1 MLKVENL
8 RAGYSAVPVLDGVS
22 IEVAAGQFVSIV
34 GPNGAG
40 KTTLFKTISGIVR
53 PTAGAISF
61 EGRDLLAAMPAERA
75 HLGTAHVPEGR
86 QVFPP
91 LPVLANLG
99 KNRR

>member
-8 RAGYSAVPVLDGVS
+8 RAGYSAVPVLAGVS

-40 KTTLFKTISGIVR
+40 KTPLFKTISVILR

-61 EGRDLLAAMPAERA
+61 EARALLAAMPAECA
-75 HLGTAHVPEGR
+75 QPGTPHLQAGRPACTATVRPSR
-86 QVFPP
+86 WI
-91 LPVLANLG
+91 
-99 KNRR
+99 R

>member
-8 RAGYSAVPVLDGVS
+8 RAGYSAVPVLAGVS

-40 KTTLFKTISGIVR
+40 QTTLFKTISGILR

-75 HLGTAHVPEGR
+75 HLRLAHLPDARQLFPYPTALETLEMG
-86 QVFPP
+86 
-91 LPVLANLG
+91 A
-99 KNRR
+99 